1 MEILITVLLGL
12 GTVFVGLICIIL
24 LVMLLKFAS
33 GNNASAP
40 AAAPAAAPVAAPTAP
55 VAAPAAPVAASAE
68 IPNRQEFVAAVSAVL
83 AEELDTDIS
92 AIRIHSIKKI

>member
-24 LVMLLKFAS
+24 LVMLLKLAS

-40 AAAPAAAPVAAPTAP
+40 AAAPAAAPAPVAAP
-55 VAAPAAPVAASAE
+55 VAAPAAPAAASAE

-83 AEELDTDIS
+83 AEELGTDIS

>member
-1 MEILITVLLGL
+1 MEVLITVLLGL

-33 GNNASAP
+33 GNAGAQAP
-40 AAAPAAAPVAAPTAP
+40 AAAP
-55 VAAPAAPVAASAE
+55 VAAPAAPVAAPAAPAAAAPAE

-83 AEELDTDIS
+83 AEELGTDVS